1 MKTKLFLIG
10 LLIWNFSSV
19 FGQICGTPHP
29 ENPTVYPQRNLNAQ
43 LRTLNQIS
51 STPLCVYIFFHIVRN
66 TNGTNAFAL
75 PDTNDIVRELN
86 EFYSPHHIIINNAG
100 SEFIDNSN
108 YPITPDPIS
117 SSSRYQAA
125 NCPAAMADC
134 GLSKTKYKPLA
145 VGCRVAFANG
155 WR

>member
-43 LRTLNQIS
+43 LRTLDQSS
-51 STPLCVYIFFHIVRN
+51 STPLCVDVFFHIVRN

-75 PDTNDIVRELN
+75 PETNDIVR
-86 EFYSPHHIIINNAG
+86 I
-100 SEFIDNSN
+100 
-108 YPITPDPIS
+108 
-117 SSSRYQAA
+117 
-125 NCPAAMADC
+125 
-134 GLSKTKYKPLA
+134 K
-145 VGCRVAFANG
+145 
-155 WR
+155 